1 MALNPARLASLAF
14 LPRPTAL
21 LVAALVR
28 MTLAQETPPEGGEA
42 EAGDHCDDWYYD
54 DTDGCHP
61 PTATPHPTRGPC
73 LYWFEC
79 PSPTPT
85 PTPTAHEHAAADC
98 RAHAASHAYAWSAT
112 DTDRDH
118 KHNPQHW

>member
-61 PTATPHPTRGPC
+61 PTATP
-73 LYWFEC
+73 
-79 PSPTPT
+79 
-85 PTPTAHEHAAADC
+85 TPTAHEHAAADC
-98 RAHAASHAYAWSAT
+98 HAHAASHAFAWSAT